1 MYLYL
6 GIYSDVTKFPYTG
19 GYVWISECCPYR
31 FVSVFNNSIF
41 EGAQHP
47 PTFLLKLIYHW
58 ACQTSIQNVVQW
70 VKVDSVY
77 IKGIYT
83 WLRAICTLA
92 VHQKCKKLGGPG
104 KFVEVG
110 VISLGTT
117 SQDGSQRQVKV
128 EVLGVYDYAEKS
140 IRLRAVEPIT
150 DGDRNYKKRF
160 QAILEPLSRWVHKD
174 STICI
179 DLTVDKITLFSMG
192 FKNIVQAAA
201 TDNTAK
207 HNNSAVMEYL
217 RRIVPRMF
225 QNTLSLLSR
234 QMIQQFL
241 DELVWRESFG
251 TYALQAFNNIIIHIA
266 EQTRVTTNET
276 ITQRL
281 YQVSRIEN
289 FLLAI
294 SL

>member
-1 MYLYL
+1 M
-6 GIYSDVTKFPYTG
+6 
-19 GYVWISECCPYR
+19 WISECCPYR

-117 SQDGSQRQVKV
+117 SQDGAQRQVKV
-128 EVLGVYDYAEKS
+128 EVLGVYDYADKS

-160 QAILEPLSRWVHKD
+160 QVRDKQLFYYNKIIRKVFLFVGYSG
-174 STICI
+174 
-179 DLTVDKITLFSMG
+179 TVGSLGAQGQHYLYRSYRG
-192 FKNIVQAAA
+192 Q
-201 TDNTAK
+201 
-207 HNNSAVMEYL
+207 NN
-217 RRIVPRMF
+217 
-225 QNTLSLLSR
+225 
-234 QMIQQFL
+234 
-241 DELVWRESFG
+241 
-251 TYALQAFNNIIIHIA
+251 AL
-266 EQTRVTTNET
+266 
-276 ITQRL
+276 
-281 YQVSRIEN
+281 
-289 FLLAI
+289 
-294 SL
+294 